1 MLETER
7 TIRRSMLNI
16 AVFGAAYCVSLFPAN
31 WLVIACAFCLGS
43 SVVTGF
49 ATGIMEVIAKNKE

>member
-7 TIRRSMLNI
+7 TIRRSMLNF
-16 AVFGAAYCVSLFPAN
+16 AVFGAVYCMSLFPAN
-31 WLVIACAFCLGS
+31 WLVIACGFSLGS

-49 ATGIMEVIAKNKE
+49 ATGIMKAIAKDKE